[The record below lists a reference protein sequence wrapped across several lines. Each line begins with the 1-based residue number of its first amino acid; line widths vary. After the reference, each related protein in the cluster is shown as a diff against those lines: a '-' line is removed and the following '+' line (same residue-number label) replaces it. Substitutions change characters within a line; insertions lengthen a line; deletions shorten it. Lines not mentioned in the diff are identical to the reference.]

1 MPKSFEEGLELR
13 REALDDQLTPRT
25 LRLIAAIGRFGHL
38 SRAAEELHIV
48 PSAASRRVRKLEDV
62 LGTDILNRQS
72 NTLSLTNVGLAI
84 AELARHRAE
93 EIDALQVDIAR
104 LKRGSAVDLKLAVS
118 GPVIFGGLPEQ
129 LRGYLR
135 ANFHVR
141 LSIAEQTADAALQ
154 SVLAGDADV
163 GIVIGLRSSPSLD
176 FALYRADHLGVLLP
190 PDHPLCGKT
199 ALDLGDIASEP
210 LIMPYASMIG
220 GLLEEKAGA
229 NGIGLQQGIAVNDFA
244 SICRMVEGGLG
255 ITVLP
260 IATSASEVSKRGLI
274 CISIGYDWARCD
286 IYMVT
291 RNTADASAEIIGLKQ
306 ALLS

>member
-1 MPKSFEEGLELR
+1 MKW
-13 REALDDQLTPRT
+13 EALDDQLTPRT

-93 EIDALQVDIAR
+93 EIDALQADIVR
-104 LKRGSAVDLKLAVS
+104 LKRGSTVDLKLAVS

-135 ANFHVR
+135 ANFQVR
-141 LSIAEQTADAALQ
+141 LSVIEQTTDAIIQGL
-154 SVLAGDADV
+154 LAGDADI
-163 GIVIGLRSSPSLD
+163 GIVLGFHPSPSLD
-176 FALYRADHLGVLLP
+176 FVLYRADRLGVVVP
-190 PDHPLCGKT
+190 PDHPLSCKA
-199 ALDLGDIASEP
+199 ALHLKDIVSEP
-210 LIMPYASMIG
+210 LIVPQASMIAD
-220 GLLEEKAGA
+220 LLEAKASESGV
-229 NGIGLQQGIAVNDFA
+229 GLQHGIAVSDFA
-244 SICRMVEGGLG
+244 SICRVVEGGLG

-260 IATSASEVSKRGLI
+260 MVTSASEVTKRGLV
-274 CISIGYDWARCD
+274 CIPIEEDWARCD
-286 IYMVT
+286 IYLVT
-291 RNTADASAEIIGLKQ
+291 RNNVEMGPDIAGLKQ
-306 ALLS
+306 VLLA